1 MYLSDRD
8 SSNDD
13 CERDEREANN
23 DGVEGVN
30 VGDGSD
36 DGNDSPPY
44 DQAWPPSDSPDS
56 LEPLELPTQRPNTP
70 CDQE

>member
-36 DGNDSPPY
+36 DGKDSSPY
-44 DQAWPPSDSPDS
+44 DQA
-56 LEPLELPTQRPNTP
+56 
-70 CDQE
+70 